1 MQYWYAVYFRY
12 SQSSFLQYLCSKST
26 ATSMKILPISR
37 YRFFQKIQ
45 PVTLLK
51 KITNKP
57 VTGCLQVFTTSD
69 SWSFYF
75 EESKLLYA
83 SRTDK
88 MFNLLYAKLQQY
100 SQQIPALTQ
109 KKVYQQVRVIFQK
122 GIDNQAILNPDYLA
136 ICWLVNQKLITAA
149 QAKILIRELAL
160 EVISS
165 FISIREGSYE
175 FTTDSFMGDMPKFCR
190 LEINLLVENCQKKS
204 HNTEDRT
211 EQVILNPANQTSSKK
226 KIPIQQPLPKPGI
239 NQLNSQPTNQTTDY
253 SHSNRQQVYK
263 RNIRRKVYTIV
274 CIDDSPT
281 VLNAIQSFLDEQI
294 FNVIGFN
301 EPLKALMQILST
313 NPDLILLDVEMP
325 NLDGYELCSLLRKHS
340 YFKDVPVIMVTGRKG
355 FIDRAKAKMVRASG
369 YLTKPFTQGEL
380 LKMIFQHLI

>member
-1 MQYWYAVYFRY
+1 
-12 SQSSFLQYLCSKST
+12 
-26 ATSMKILPISR
+26 MKTLPISR

-57 VTGCLQVFTTSD
+57 VTGCLQVFSTSD

-75 EESKLLYA
+75 QESKLVYA
-83 SRTDK
+83 SRGDK

-100 SQQIPALTQ
+100 SKQIPALAQ
-109 KKVYQQVRVIFQK
+109 KKVYQQLRVIFQK

-149 QAKILIRELAL
+149 QAKILIKELAF
-160 EVISS
+160 EIISS
-165 FISIREGSYE
+165 FIAVREGSYE
-175 FTTDSFMGDMPKFCR
+175 FTTDSFMGDMPKFCN
-190 LEINLLVENCQKKS
+190 LDINLLIENCQQKS
-204 HNTEDRT
+204 QNKDGRSKQIIVNSVSQNLH
-211 EQVILNPANQTSSKK
+211 QTPSKN
-226 KIPIQQPLPKPGI
+226 KIPIQQPLPKPGT
-239 NQLNSQPTNQTTDY
+239 NQLNSQGTNQ
-253 SHSNRQQVYK
+253 NRNYPYTSRQRLYK
-263 RNIRRKVYTIV
+263 PNGRKKVYTIV
-274 CIDDSPT
+274 SIDDSPT
-281 VLNAIQSFLDEQI
+281 VLNAIQSFLDEEI
-294 FNVIGFN
+294 FNVIGFS

-380 LKMIFQHLI
+380 LKMIFQHLV

>member
-1 MQYWYAVYFRY
+1 
-12 SQSSFLQYLCSKST
+12 
-26 ATSMKILPISR
+26 MKILPISR

-57 VTGCLQVFTTSD
+57 VTGCLKVFSTSD

-75 EESKLLYA
+75 QESKLVYA
-83 SRTDK
+83 SRGDK

-100 SQQIPALTQ
+100 SKQIPALAQ
-109 KKVYQQVRVIFQK
+109 KNIYQQLRVIFQK
-122 GIDNQAILNPDYLA
+122 GIDNQAIQNPDYLA

-149 QAKILIRELAL
+149 QAQILIKELAV
-160 EVISS
+160 EIISS
-165 FISIREGSYE
+165 FIAVREGSYE
-175 FTTDSFMGDMPKFCR
+175 FTTDSFMGDMPVFCN
-190 LEINLLVENCQKKS
+190 LDINLLIENCQQKS
-204 HNTEDRT
+204 HNKDGISEKNIVNSLS
-211 EQVILNPANQTSSKK
+211 QNLHKTSSKN
-226 KIPIQQPLPKPGI
+226 KIPIQQPLPKPGT
-239 NQLNSQPTNQTTDY
+239 NQLNSQDTNQ
-253 SHSNRQQVYK
+253 NRNYPYTSRQRLYK
-263 RNIRRKVYTIV
+263 QNGRKKVYTIV
-274 CIDDSPT
+274 SIDDSPT
-281 VLNAIQSFLDEQI
+281 VLNAIQSFLDEEI
-294 FNVIGFN
+294 FNVIGFS

-380 LKMIFQHLI
+380 LKMIFQHLV